1 MEGPLPR
8 LPRDLGLKDAPW
20 RIFGIRHHGPG
31 SARSLVAAFDAWRP
45 DCVLV
50 EGPPDADALIPLAAR
65 EGMEPPVALLV
76 HDEDAPLRSSF
87 WPFARFSPEW
97 QAILWALRE
106 GVPVRFMDLPFS
118 HRPHDEEDATSPK
131 DGDAPT
137 DSVSHDGDEDSTE
150 SVEGR
155 EGESGLEPEVI
166 ADPLGEL
173 ARAAGEG
180 DGEAWWNR
188 VVEERGGPDV
198 FEAVLEAMRELRRGL
213 GRPSDRVEAQREAW
227 MRQTLREATK
237 AGHRRIAAVCGAWHG
252 PALEDLPPAREDQAL
267 LKGLR
272 RRKTR
277 ASWVPW
283 THDRLARASGYG
295 AGVTSPGWYDHLWTG
310 GPDADVRWMVGAASA
325 LRERGHDASSASV
338 IESVRLATTLAA
350 LRGRARPG
358 RIDFDEAMLSVLCNG
373 DTVLHGMVRR
383 GIEVG
388 IRQGSLCPD
397 APRTPLQADLESCQK
412 RLRLP
417 AEAVEKEL
425 DLDLRKDI
433 DRDRSILL
441 RRLRILG
448 VPWGVPESRRER
460 GGTFHERW
468 KLQWRPE
475 FAVSLVDASRLGGT
489 VAEAARVRLERP
501 EGTPALPELVDL
513 LREGILADLPQ
524 AVEALCLA
532 VRAAAARSDDTLVL
546 LEACAPLATLARFG
560 DVRETDRGLVAP
572 VARELLVRACLSL
585 PAACRALDDDGAPV
599 LVRAL
604 EAVHAT
610 TSGIDDR
617 PDDPLPWKAT
627 LLLLARDG
635 AAHGL
640 AAGRA
645 ARLLLDGGDL
655 DTTEAETLLGLSLS
669 PGTDPAP
676 GARWIEGFLRDGA
689 RLLLHDDRLRALV
702 SDWFSGLSEPRFQE
716 SLPLL
721 RRAFAGSAPGDRSR
735 LLSRLA
741 PGAATRIA
749 KDVRF
754 HEERAASILP
764 ALLSLLGRTP

>member
-1 MEGPLPR
+1 
-8 LPRDLGLKDAPW
+8 LKNAPW

-50 EGPPDADALIPLAAR
+50 EGPPDADALIPLAAHA
-65 EGMEPPVALLV
+65 GMEPPVALLV
-76 HDEDAPLRSSF
+76 HDEDSPLRSSF

-118 HRPHDEEDATSPK
+118 HRPSEDAA
-131 DGDAPT
+131 APA
-137 DSVSHDGDEDSTE
+137 GEEGNGQTE
-150 SVEGR
+150 SVHEGGPD
-155 EGESGLEPEVI
+155 GEDPAEPPFEPGMV

-173 ARAAGEG
+173 ARAAGES

-213 GRPSDRVEAQREAW
+213 RGPSDREEALREAW
-227 MRQTLREATK
+227 MRQTLREAAK
-237 AGHRRIAAVCGAWHG
+237 AGHQRVAAVCGAWHG
-252 PALEDLPPAREDQAL
+252 PALEELPPAREDQAL

-283 THDRLARASGYG
+283 THERLSRASGYG

-325 LRERGHDASSASV
+325 LRVRGIDASSASV
-338 IESVRLATTLAA
+338 IEAVRLASNLAA
-350 LRGRARPG
+350 LRGRSRPG
-358 RIDFDEAMLSVLCNG
+358 RADFDEAMLAALCNG
-373 DTVLHGMVRR
+373 DVVLHALVRQ

-397 APRTPLQADLESCQK
+397 APRTPLQIDLESSHK

-417 AEAVEKEL
+417 PEAVERSL
-425 DLDLRKDI
+425 DLDLRKDL
-433 DRDRSILL
+433 DRERSVLL
-441 RRLRILG
+441 RRLRILD
-448 VPWGVPESRRER
+448 VPWGVPDSRRDR
-460 GGTFHERW
+460 GSTFHERW
-468 KLQWRPE
+468 TLQWKPE
-475 FAVSLVDASRLGGT
+475 FAVALVDASRLGGT

-501 EGTPALPELVDL
+501 EGTPALPDLVRL
-513 LREGILADLPQ
+513 LQEGILADLPE

-546 LEACAPLATLARFG
+546 LEACAPLAALARFG

-572 VARELLVRACLSL
+572 VARELLVRVCLSL
-585 PAACRALDDDGAPV
+585 PSACRALDDDSAPI

-604 EAVHAT
+604 EAVHA
-610 TSGIDDR
+610 SIPGIDDR

-627 LLLLARDG
+627 LFLVARDG
-635 AAHGL
+635 GAHGL

-655 DTTEAETLLGLSLS
+655 DAEEARGLLGLSIS
-669 PGTDPAP
+669 PGTEPAL
-676 GARWIEGFLRDGA
+676 GARWIEGFLRDGT
-689 RLLLHDDRLRALV
+689 RLLLHDERLRALV
-702 SDWFSGLSEPRFQE
+702 SEWFAGLSEARFQE
-716 SLPLL
+716 TLPLL
-721 RRAFAGSAPGDRSR
+721 RRAFAGSAPGDRAR

-741 PGAATRIA
+741 PGSGSRSPADHA
-749 KDVRF
+749 F
-754 HEERAASILP
+754 HEERAVATLP
-764 ALLSLLGRTP
+764 AILALLGRTS